1 MEGVISKMES
11 VENMM
16 KEWKDSKLY
25 HISWMTEEKEKKF
38 QKHLEQLHLLK
49 KKKEALKQSLKQIQ
63 EDIESV
69 TEDYEEE
76 LKRILE
82 LLASNMDAMGDM
94 SIEKAKKEIEQ
105 GHLEEDSF
113 VLDIDRGDPIFI
125 DKD

>member
-1 MEGVISKMES
+1 MES

-16 KEWKDSKLY
+16 KELKDSKIY
-25 HISWMTEEKEKKF
+25 HVSWMTEEKEKKF